1 MPRGGRGKRKKATE
15 AEARAAVKTVLVHL
29 FDVPAVLRG
38 KKPISELSGLVWV
51 AGTVGVIFVR
61 LAITTASQNIQRGMA
76 GSMYLRDSRQ
86 FVIDLLKR
94 IVLSALSCV
103 VRAAGFWFRRR
114 VEICWQKKITD
125 GLHTAYFHDNFFYRQ
140 TLRPEPIA
148 DPGQRIVR
156 DVMML
161 TGQLTRFCQGTISC
175 CLEASWAVARLC
187 WLMPDRWWYAP
198 LIVAVQWLTILWRN
212 WFANALKRGMLS
224 AKASRASGVYRDAH
238 SKLANNAESI
248 ISFGGVAAEARR
260 IMAKLDETLQLSRKM
275 NNAMLRDTVAMNVSR
290 ELIGMTM
297 TYSLTHLPFIGA
309 NHPLKVADTASEE
322 LRMQANANMLGE
334 SESGPSHLATRS
346 PDADRCCQQCSSRG
360 R

>member
-1 MPRGGRGKRKKATE
+1 MLWNCLPNTLDTTVWAAPAGSGFQPP
-15 AEARAAVKTVLVHL
+15 AE
-29 FDVPAVLRG
+29 PN
-38 KKPISELSGLVWV
+38 PQS
-51 AGTVGVIFVR
+51 FVSTGDQ
-61 LAITTASQNIQRGMA
+61 A
-76 GSMYLRDSRQ
+76 SMYLRDSRQ

-103 VRAAGFWFRRR
+103 VRAASFWFRRR

-334 SESGPSHLATRS
+334 SESSNGP
-346 PDADRCCQQCSSRG
+346 PQPSRHAVV
-360 R
+360 